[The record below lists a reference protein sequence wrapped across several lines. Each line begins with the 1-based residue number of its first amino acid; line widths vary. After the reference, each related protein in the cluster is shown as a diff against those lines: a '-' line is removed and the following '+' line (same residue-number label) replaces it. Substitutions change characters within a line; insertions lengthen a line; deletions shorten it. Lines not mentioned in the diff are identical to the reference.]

1 MSNLSQRINEDKKQ
15 YENIMKNINK
25 SDNAPVAKAK
35 AKVVT
40 KKSSR
45 KNNILDGPAI
55 EMLDKYGFY

>member
-1 MSNLSQRINEDKKQ
+1 
-15 YENIMKNINK
+15 MKNINK